1 MTKLRAETEP
11 DTDAIARAFQTDEGL
26 TTLDWVQAGITFF
39 VAVILSRLLKFL
51 VERTLRKRMDTAL
64 AVLIARLVGYVVIL
78 IGVVYTF
85 ESLGLDVGVVLGALG
100 IFGIALAFAFQDILQ
115 NFIAGILLQMKRPFT
130 YGDQVEIDGH
140 EGTVR
145 GIDSRL
151 VTIDTPDGE
160 TVMIPS
166 ATVIAA
172 DINNYTTL
180 GGRRTSLPVGVAY
193 GTDLALT
200 REVLDR
206 AVRSVDGVRDAPRP
220 EVLFTE
226 FGESSIDFV
235 VRYWHGPSIATFWRT
250 RSDVGLAIDVALAE
264 AGIVIPFP
272 QRTLHWGTP
281 SDGDEDGDAGDD

>member
-1 MTKLRAETEP
+1 MMILRAEQDTET
-11 DTDAIARAFQTDEGL
+11 DTEAIARAFQPDEGL
-26 TTLDWVQAGITFF
+26 TAWDWGQAGITFL
-39 VAVILSRLLKFL
+39 VAVILSRVLKWL
-51 VERTLRKRMDTAL
+51 VERTLRKRMDAAL
-64 AVLIARLVGYVVIL
+64 AVLIGRLVGYVVIL

-140 EGTVR
+140 EGTIR
-145 GIDSRL
+145 AIDSRL

-180 GGRRTSLPVGVAY
+180 GGRRTSLEVGVAY

-200 REVLDR
+200 REVLDG
-206 AVRSVDGVRDAPRP
+206 AVTSVDGVRDVPDP
-220 EVLFTE
+220 EVLFTG
-226 FGESSIDFV
+226 FGDSSIDFV
-235 VRYWHGPSIATFWRT
+235 VRYWHEPSIATFWRT
-250 RSDVGLAIDVALAE
+250 RSEVGLAIDLALAD
-264 AGIVIPFP
+264 AGITIPFP

-281 SDGDEDGDAGDD
+281 PDAEPDDD